1 MGGFLGHLRVRS
13 DGASAAGE
21 AGSGAAAWGVEPAS
35 RASRP
40 SPRERCRAR
49 QTRKGSPARRQEQED
64 AAVGGDDG
72 GRTEER
78 LHAHARFEAARL
90 GVVRAAVG
98 SEPVHAVVGQ
108 SGAGVPVAR
117 AHRCG
122 TTNSNADAKAR
133 ARPGHFRR
141 HRRRSRRGERASAG
155 VSPLRRP
162 PGRGET
168 REGGE
173 RGGGRV
179 EIRRHATRGRRG
191 RGGRGRGD
199 AKAPTQRGA
208 HGGSHDA
215 SFE

>member
-1 MGGFLGHLRVRS
+1 MGNYLVMSRAARLVVDERRVLFSRVFYIFGEFLGHVRVRS

-40 SPRERCRAR
+40 SPRRERCRAR

-108 SGAGVPVAR
+108 PREGVTVAR

-122 TTNSNADAKAR
+122 TTNRDARAKAR
-133 ARPGHFRR
+133 ARSLPFPSAPSSIA
-141 HRRRSRRGERASAG
+141 SRRARFGRCLTASSTSG
-155 VSPLRRP
+155 
-162 PGRGET
+162 T
-168 REGGE
+168 W
-173 RGGGRV
+173 
-179 EIRRHATRGRRG
+179 
-191 RGGRGRGD
+191 
-199 AKAPTQRGA
+199 
-208 HGGSHDA
+208 
-215 SFE
+215 